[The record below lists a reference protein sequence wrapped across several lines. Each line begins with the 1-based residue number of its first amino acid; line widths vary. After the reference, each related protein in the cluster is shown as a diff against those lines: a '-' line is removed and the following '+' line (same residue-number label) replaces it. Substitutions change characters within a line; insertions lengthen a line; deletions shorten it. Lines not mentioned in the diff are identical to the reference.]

1 MSPEVEMEPSHKVDI
16 KGGSPDTS
24 GKNSSNKEKDTLPI
38 ETDKL
43 KNRIRAF
50 TGSFVVM
57 ISPVLLAIVLKKVNL
72 SGAGK
77 YQGVRFLEVFIDFV
91 QGCFPHLAAATL
103 QVGILPFLC
112 VMMSEP
118 CASYIAPRL
127 LAASKVLVFVSNIL
141 LMVLGCGI
149 LLLIHKEA
157 WLVLSL
163 CSIMAVSVIV
173 IHIISWCC
181 CANNVGGTE
190 DDEEYHNK
198 LEHLLE
204 LAAGVTVMMFLVLE
218 VVALE
223 GLLRNNQGQAGL
235 LMPQPLLSPAPSEG
249 PTAKGQLQE
258 TFLGGTLLIS
268 FIFST
273 VGAFLMN
280 VWTTPHVCSNND
292 VFFLKDLDIAGNKN
306 VVSTTKFVRGL
317 SIILQ
322 ALPITAVV
330 ILITLDVLPH
340 KWKPAVW
347 LPVFPPL
354 IVLLVLL
361 ARDHFPSGD
370 STQPKLKEKGQ
381 AAGGREGGPVAAAGE
396 APGIGS
402 SSSNSGEAQQQK
414 EPQDHKK
421 SKEPDLPEDQ
431 KPAPLELTK
440 LAFTGFLAVAMPS
453 VKNAS
458 VGIPSIFFVLFT
470 ATTILLGLLWRL
482 LTHEARPSEAVL
494 KAANH
499 ASFFAHTFI
508 SFAGVAFWV
517 MAVSANK

>member
-118 CASYIAPRL
+118 CASYITPRL
-127 LAASKVLVFVSNIL
+127 LAASKVLLFVSNIL

-149 LLLIHKEA
+149 LLLIHKQA
-157 WLVLSL
+157 WLVLLL
-163 CSIMAVSVIV
+163 CSIMAVGVIAF
-173 IHIISWCC
+173 HIISWCC
-181 CANNVGGTE
+181 CGNNVTE
-190 DDEEYHNK
+190 DDEGYHSK

-223 GLLRNNQGQAGL
+223 GLLRNSQGQAGL
-235 LMPQPLLSPAPSEG
+235 LLQPLLAPAPSEG
-249 PTAKGQLQE
+249 PSPTGKGPQNE

-280 VWTTPHVCSNND
+280 VWTTPHVC
-292 VFFLKDLDIAGNKN
+292 NKN
-306 VVSTTKFVRGL
+306 VVSTTEFVRGL
-317 SIILQ
+317 SILFQ

-340 KWKPAVW
+340 AWKPAVW
-347 LPVFPPL
+347 LPVLPPF

-361 ARDHFPSGD
+361 ARDHSGD
-370 STQPKLKEKGQ
+370 GTQPKLKEEGQ
-381 AAGGREGGPVAAAGE
+381 AGGGGPEGGVAAAAAGE
-396 APGIGS
+396 APGVAGS
-402 SSSNSGEAQQQK
+402 SSSDLSEACQQM

-421 SKEPDLPEDQ
+421 SNELDLPEDQ

-453 VKNAS
+453 VTNAS

-470 ATTILLGLLWRL
+470 ATTVLLGLLWRL
-482 LTHEARPSEAVL
+482 LTHEAKPSEAVL

>member
-1 MSPEVEMEPSHKVDI
+1 
-16 KGGSPDTS
+16 
-24 GKNSSNKEKDTLPI
+24 
-38 ETDKL
+38 
-43 KNRIRAF
+43 
-50 TGSFVVM
+50 M
-57 ISPVLLAIVLKKVNL
+57 I
-72 SGAGK
+72 
-77 YQGVRFLEVFIDFV
+77 
-91 QGCFPHLAAATL
+91 
-103 QVGILPFLC
+103 
-112 VMMSEP
+112 SEP

-149 LLLIHKEA
+149 LLLIHKAA

-163 CSIMAVSVIV
+163 CSIMAISVIAF
-173 IHIISWCC
+173 HIISWCC
-181 CANNVGGTE
+181 CVNNVGGTE
-190 DDEEYHNK
+190 EDDEGYHSK

-204 LAAGVTVMMFLVLE
+204 LAAGITVMMFLVLE

-223 GLLRNNQGQAGL
+223 GLLRNSQQGQAGL
-235 LMPQPLLSPAPSEG
+235 LPQPPAPAPSEG
-249 PTAKGQLQE
+249 PTAKGQE

-292 VFFLKDLDIAGNKN
+292 VFFLKDLDIAGNQN
-306 VVSTTKFVRGL
+306 VVSTTAFVRVL

-322 ALPITAVV
+322 ALPITVVV

-340 KWKPAVW
+340 AWKPAVW
-347 LPVFPPL
+347 LPVFPPF

-361 ARDHFPSGD
+361 ARDICGG
-370 STQPKLKEKGQ
+370 TQ
-381 AAGGREGGPVAAAGE
+381 
-396 APGIGS
+396 
-402 SSSNSGEAQQQK
+402 
-414 EPQDHKK
+414 
-421 SKEPDLPEDQ
+421 PDLPEDQ

-453 VKNAS
+453 VTNAS
-458 VGIPSIFFVLFT
+458 VGTPAILFVLFT
-470 ATTILLGLLWRL
+470 ATTVLLGLLWRF
-482 LTHEARPSEAVL
+482 LTHEAKPSEAVL

-517 MAVSANK
+517 MAVSATK